1 MKVLCKVYKSVSK
14 TDYYLFVKH
23 DEDMSR
29 VPDAL
34 LGYFG
39 KHELAM
45 TLVLTEDKKL
55 ALVNAKEVLES
66 LEDKGYYLQLPP
78 QNVEAYMQDVRIKNE
93 KL

>member
-1 MKVLCKVYKSVSK
+1 MKILCKVYKSLSK

-29 VPDAL
+29 VPDSL
-34 LGYFG
+34 LSYFG

-45 TLVLTEDKKL
+45 TLALSSDQKL
-55 ALVNAKEVLES
+55 AIASASEVLES

-78 QNVEAYMQDVRIKNE
+78 QNAEAYMQDVRSKNE

>member
-1 MKVLCKVYKSVSK
+1 
-14 TDYYLFVKH
+14 
-23 DEDMSR
+23 MSR
-29 VPDAL
+29 VPDSL

>member
-1 MKVLCKVYKSVSK
+1 
-14 TDYYLFVKH
+14 
-23 DEDMSR
+23 MSR